1 MSWKEEG
8 MVKKI
13 LLGGLAIFVAWEV
26 LDFVIHGLILGST
39 YATVPNL
46 FRAQAEMKM
55 GVMVTVVL
63 LAALAF
69 AAAYAWF
76 VNPKSLATGVKY
88 GLLVGFGAGVS
99 MGYGSYS
106 AMPIPYFMALC
117 WFLGSWVQ
125 FTVAGLLAGLI
136 IKPAQT

>member
-1 MSWKEEG
+1 

-13 LLGGLAIFVAWEV
+13 LLGGIAVFVAWEI

-39 YATVPNL
+39 YATLGNM
-46 FRAQAEMKM
+46 FRAQADMKM
-55 GVMVTVVL
+55 GLMAVVAL
-63 LAALAF
+63 IAALAF

-88 GLLVGFGAGVS
+88 GLLMGFGGGVS
-99 MGYGSYS
+99 MGYGTYS
-106 AMPIPYFMALC
+106 AMPIPYVMALV
-117 WFLGSWVQ
+117 WFLGTWVE

-136 IKPAQT
+136 IKPTQT